1 MGERAK
7 IEGMESNP
15 FIVADAPAADRA
27 AFFRRTYGLVAIGFA
42 AFAVLLYVFF
52 QGFEFHR
59 GVPGFGSGIAASVFG
74 GLQSMMSSLG
84 VWSMLLVMLAFWG
97 ATTVAQSLAFNRS
110 SRATQY
116 AGLGLYVI
124 LEALIFIPLIGYVI
138 ISSVDKNGVS
148 HAVDVLRPAGIV
160 TFGMIAGLTALV
172 FMTNL
177 DFSFLKVAIVLGSFA
192 ALAVVIVA
200 AIAAPNIQLGTWF
213 SIAMIV
219 LMATVILYQTNE
231 IKHTMETDQH
241 VAAAFVLFSSFVTLL
256 FYVIRLFAGRRE

>member
-1 MGERAK
+1 MED
-7 IEGMESNP
+7 MESNP
-15 FIVADAPAADRA
+15 FIVADAPASDRA

-52 QGFEFHR
+52 QGFEYQR
-59 GVPGFGSGIAASVFG
+59 GLPGFGTGIAAAVFG
-74 GLQSMMSSLG
+74 GLQNMMQSMGS
-84 VWSMLLVMLAFWG
+84 WSILLVMLAFWG

-110 SRATQY
+110 SRGTQY

-138 ISSVDKNGVS
+138 MSTDGNARSV
-148 HAVDVLRPAGIV
+148 LQPAGIV
-160 TFGMIAGLTALV
+160 TAGMIAGLTALV

-177 DFSFLKVAIVLGSFA
+177 DFSFLKVAIILGSFA
-192 ALAVVIVA
+192 ALAIAIVA
-200 AIAAPNIQLGTWF
+200 AFADMNLGAWF

-231 IKHTMETDQH
+231 IKNTMETDQH

>member
-1 MGERAK
+1 MH
-7 IEGMESNP
+7 ESNP

-52 QGFEFHR
+52 QGFEFQR
-59 GVPGFGSGIAASVFG
+59 GAPGFGSGVAASVFG
-74 GLQSMMSSLG
+74 GLQNMMNSLG
-84 VWSMLLVMLAFWG
+84 AWSMLLVMLAFWG

-110 SRATQY
+110 SRGVQY

-138 ISSVDKNGVS
+138 ISSVDRNGVS
-148 HAVDVLRPAGIV
+148 HAIDVLRPAGIV

-177 DFSFLKVAIVLGSFA
+177 DFSFLKVAIVLGGFA
-192 ALAVVIVA
+192 ALAIVVVA
-200 AIAAPNIQLGTWF
+200 AIAGFTLGAWF

-231 IKHTMETDQH
+231 IKNTMETDQH

-256 FYVIRLFAGRRE
+256 FYVIRFFAGDRRE